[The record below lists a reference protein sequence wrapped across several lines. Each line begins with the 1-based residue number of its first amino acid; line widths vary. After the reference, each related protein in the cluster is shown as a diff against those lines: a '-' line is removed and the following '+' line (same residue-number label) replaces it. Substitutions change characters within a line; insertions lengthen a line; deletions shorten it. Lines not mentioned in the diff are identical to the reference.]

1 MFIDEAT
8 IYVKGGDGGHGCVS
22 FRREKFV
29 PRGGPDGGNGGKG
42 GDVIILTSE
51 KIDTLMDIV
60 SKVKYIAE
68 DGRHGEGS
76 NREGRSGKDLIIRL
90 PAGTVVKDRD
100 SGRVLKD
107 LTEPGQRVCIA
118 RGNKGGKGNKH
129 FVTPTNRTPRIAGTG
144 KKGQERWLKLELKL
158 VADVGIIGMPNAGK
172 STLLSLISKAHP
184 KVAPYPFTTLQPHLG
199 IVKIE
204 EYQTIVVADLP
215 GLIEGAHSGVGL
227 GDEFLRHVE
236 RTKLLLHLVDIA
248 PKSGP
253 DPVEAYR
260 MIRRELELYNPELS
274 NKREIIAVNKT
285 DLVDQTTCA
294 KIVAELKQ
302 VASRP
307 VYSISARTGNNLDAL
322 LKAIAG
328 EFNAF
333 SMEEESGKT
342 ATVR

>member
-8 IYVKGGDGGHGCVS
+8 IYVKGGDGGRGCVS

-51 KIDTLMDIV
+51 GIDTLMDIV
-60 SKVKYIAE
+60 SKVKYVAE
-68 DGRHGEGS
+68 DGRYGEGS

-90 PAGTVVKDRD
+90 PIGTVVKDRD

-107 LTEPGQRVCIA
+107 LMEPGQRVCIA
-118 RGNKGGKGNKH
+118 RGSKGGRGNKH
-129 FVTPTNRTPRIAGTG
+129 FVTPTNRTPRIAEAG

-172 STLLSLISKAHP
+172 STLLSLISRAHP
-184 KVAPYPFTTLQPHLG
+184 KVASYPFTTLQP
-199 IVKIE
+199 

-236 RTKLLLHLVDIA
+236 RTKLLLHLVDVA

-294 KIVAELKQ
+294 KIVAALKQ
-302 VASRP
+302 ATSRP

-322 LKAIAG
+322 LEAIAG

-333 SMEEESGKT
+333 SREEESGKT